1 MSSGDVRAEIRRRY
15 AAAARVVLGGLG
27 PTWSS
32 TPSPDPLSLFLEEG
46 PTFGSCH
53 YSAAELATIPAAAV
67 RASLGCGSPTTGAP
81 LAAGQIVLDI
91 GCGGGI
97 DSILAAKMVEPDGL
111 VIGLDI
117 SAEMVELARRNAAA
131 ALTRNAF
138 FVTGLMEELPIANQL
153 TDVVIGN
160 SAINLSTAKERTL
173 SELFRV
179 LAPGGRL
186 HIVDLVADDSLSPA
200 DRMARVVDTNATAG
214 LFSVSEYDNALR
226 NANFSEVSI
235 APHHEVADRVMA
247 AQVTAIRA

>member
-1 MSSGDVRAEIRRRY
+1 MSSGDVRTEIRRRY

-46 PTFGSCH
+46 PRFGSCH

-179 LAPGGRL
+179 LAPGGRPT
-186 HIVDLVADDSLSPA
+186 LSTLLPTTVCRLPIGWLA
-200 DRMARVVDTNATAG
+200 WSTRTPPQDCSRSRNTTTPCG
-214 LFSVSEYDNALR
+214 TQTSPKSALR
-226 NANFSEVSI
+226 HITRLPI
-235 APHHEVADRVMA
+235 A
-247 AQVTAIRA
+247 

>member
-1 MSSGDVRAEIRRRY
+1 M
-15 AAAARVVLGGLG
+15 
-27 PTWSS
+27 
-32 TPSPDPLSLFLEEG
+32 
-46 PTFGSCH
+46 
-53 YSAAELATIPAAAV
+53 
-67 RASLGCGSPTTGAP
+67 
-81 LAAGQIVLDI
+81 
-91 GCGGGI
+91 
-97 DSILAAKMVEPDGL
+97 
-111 VIGLDI
+111 
-117 SAEMVELARRNAAA
+117 
-131 ALTRNAF
+131 
-138 FVTGLMEELPIANQL
+138 
-153 TDVVIGN
+153 IGN